1 MESLRQWVQAPV
13 PKPQRIGSALGYL
26 PRPLPECRVRDGD
39 GCTRRHVAKRRNA
52 NKETREGG
60 GSESWRPHPGGKSGL
75 GPLPGQGRPASR
87 LGSGFPAAR
96 GWNWAVFPWGNPAAW
111 LPTFALPV
119 AHTGACGE
127 IEAGGEGLLSRWR
140 EGQVDGFILPGL
152 GFVAEFQKTGWAW
165 GPCPAPQVLPYAG
178 LGEGRAHLLPGP
190 LSTVAQMAGPS
201 SLSLL
206 LPSGQTVTWDGDFLG
221 AR

>member
-26 PRPLPECRVRDGD
+26 PGPLPQCRVRDGD

-127 IEAGGEGLLSRWR
+127 IEAGGRDCFP
-140 EGQVDGFILPGL
+140 DGERDKWMDLFCRGSDLWQS
-152 GFVAEFQKTGWAW
+152 FKRQ
-165 GPCPAPQVLPYAG
+165 AG
-178 LGEGRAHLLPGP
+178 LGGHAPPPKCSPMPG
-190 LSTVAQMAGPS
+190 
-201 SLSLL
+201 
-206 LPSGQTVTWDGDFLG
+206 
-221 AR
+221 